1 MCKGEGSSLVWMG
14 LGVLICIGSLRLSLG
29 SFQNPGPGFLP
40 FVAGSVLGILSAID
54 HLQRRRAPAAP
65 PEGKQALWTNAGGVK
80 KIILASLALL
90 GYGVGLNYLG
100 FLISTFVFLAFL
112 LGIVERQGWG
122 FVILESLLGSGIS
135 YLIFEICLQA
145 ELPRGIF
152 L

>member
-1 MCKGEGSSLVWMG
+1 MRKGEGSSLVWLG

-29 SFQNPGPGFLP
+29 NFQNPGPGFLP
-40 FVAGSVLGILSAID
+40 FIAGSVLGILSTID
-54 HLQRRRAPAAP
+54 YLQRRRSPAS
-65 PEGKQALWTNAGGVK
+65 PEDKQALWTNAGGVK
-80 KIILASLALL
+80 KIILTSLALL
-90 GYGVGLNYLG
+90 GYGVGLNHLG

-112 LGIVERQGWG
+112 LGIVERRGWG

-135 YLIFEICLQA
+135 YFIFEICLQA